1 MQLPWSMRYLR
12 LLLLFRLCVVARGET
27 AGESAADK
35 EKKSLRGV
43 IDAPRVTPVDVSA
56 HIHAAKAVL
65 APLAPLVL
73 KIDLCNGLTNQRI
86 ALIDGIVMGLMLG
99 MQILLPD
106 RIPLDGT
113 EKIDGI
119 DHQMRPPSELFDV
132 KNLSIAVNDLYTEF
146 WCEKHMHEAPS
157 SLWCG
162 EGAHNAFVTT
172 ASAEEVESAFVE
184 VHGVDPNV
192 KILSIDS
199 RGSMDSST
207 LLAYRHM
214 LFNGITRV
222 LDAQER
228 AFLDAK
234 CTLFRLQVDEA
245 DQELWKLYWRV
256 DDAVAFTTS
265 IQKSAQNIM
274 DAIEAYRVLS
284 LQRATAR
291 GFPTFRET
299 PSETRAFNVLHLR
312 AEEDWLRHCEQW
324 MPLQD
329 GIHRDNCMNNTQNIA
344 ELLITEG
351 LDPRLPL
358 YISTGLNT
366 DELNKMVIPSQ
377 HGKGFSG
384 LSDFFTVVTKE
395 VILQWGLQS
404 TSYASSREQWGAVD
418 SLIALAA
425 RTFVGNSVSSFSAY
439 IMMARQRAGN
449 AAWHYNGGS
458 VPLQDAGFLRP
469 RADMAVPTF
478 REPLKW
484 VFVIHVGSSD
494 LSTSFVNMVKVAV
507 LSARYHTSLIPVCI
521 TTAEPRSPLSMW
533 LVAHGVRVV
542 HHTPDW
548 APRMREKVKDIIKR
562 YEDSGTARDQLPS
575 HLYGD
580 PDAMIGTF
588 MRIDIPIVGFLDEF
602 VLYTDVDVMFKGD
615 VDWGVLLD
623 GVRSGPIYRHNDFA
637 RGKFKFTTLGQQG
650 LPLYLSASSESTKQ
664 TKPEE
669 LNAGVLLLNMRSL
682 RETYEGFRDFIFASE
697 KLDYPEGPGDQGAY
711 KAFYKDKE
719 TLRPYVNFLPWKLNW
734 KTYWEPSREAK
745 IIHFHGPKCKEDVI
759 PYLESGQVRM
769 EVFQGLLEMCTK
781 SGDCANLCTE
791 FENYVKHAS

>member
-1 MQLPWSMRYLR
+1 M
-12 LLLLFRLCVVARGET
+12 
-27 AGESAADK
+27 
-35 EKKSLRGV
+35 
-43 IDAPRVTPVDVSA
+43 DVSA

-351 LDPRLPL
+351 LDRGCRC
-358 YISTGLNT
+358 T
-366 DELNKMVIPSQ
+366 
-377 HGKGFSG
+377 
-384 LSDFFTVVTKE
+384 
-395 VILQWGLQS
+395 
-404 TSYASSREQWGAVD
+404 
-418 SLIALAA
+418 
-425 RTFVGNSVSSFSAY
+425 
-439 IMMARQRAGN
+439 
-449 AAWHYNGGS
+449 
-458 VPLQDAGFLRP
+458 
-469 RADMAVPTF
+469 
-478 REPLKW
+478 
-484 VFVIHVGSSD
+484 
-494 LSTSFVNMVKVAV
+494 
-507 LSARYHTSLIPVCI
+507 SARASTRTS
-521 TTAEPRSPLSMW
+521 
-533 LVAHGVRVV
+533 
-542 HHTPDW
+542 
-548 APRMREKVKDIIKR
+548 
-562 YEDSGTARDQLPS
+562 
-575 HLYGD
+575 
-580 PDAMIGTF
+580 
-588 MRIDIPIVGFLDEF
+588 
-602 VLYTDVDVMFKGD
+602 
-615 VDWGVLLD
+615 
-623 GVRSGPIYRHNDFA
+623 
-637 RGKFKFTTLGQQG
+637 
-650 LPLYLSASSESTKQ
+650 
-664 TKPEE
+664 
-669 LNAGVLLLNMRSL
+669 
-682 RETYEGFRDFIFASE
+682 
-697 KLDYPEGPGDQGAY
+697 
-711 KAFYKDKE
+711 
-719 TLRPYVNFLPWKLNW
+719 
-734 KTYWEPSREAK
+734 
-745 IIHFHGPKCKEDVI
+745 
-759 PYLESGQVRM
+759 
-769 EVFQGLLEMCTK
+769 
-781 SGDCANLCTE
+781 
-791 FENYVKHAS
+791 